1 MLDDKFPAASP
12 VDEALMRGDVLSE
25 LCPSRT
31 ILRQSTS
38 RWGGLCLV
46 VLRRGTRRFS
56 ELRSAIGGVSERM
69 LAKALQDLVAHGL
82 VERTSHPVVPP
93 HVDYTLTPLGEEMA
107 ERVESLASW
116 IEGNIHRFPAAAR
129 DEDAR

>member
-1 MLDDKFPAASP
+1 
-12 VDEALMRGDVLSE
+12 MRGDVLSE

-82 VERTSHPVVPP
+82 VERVSHPVVPP
-93 HVDYTLTPLGEEMA
+93 HVDYSLTPLGQEMA

-116 IEGNIHRFPAAAR
+116 IEANIHRFPAAAR
-129 DEDAR
+129 EETAD

>member
-1 MLDDKFPAASP
+1 M
-12 VDEALMRGDVLSE
+12 ALKRRKSKAPNPLCPLSE
-25 LCPSRT
+25 CMAL
-31 ILRQSTS
+31 I
-38 RWGGLCLV
+38 GGAWTPNAIWYLS
-46 VLRRGTRRFS
+46 GGPRRFS

-116 IEGNIHRFPAAAR
+116 IETNLHRFPAAAR
-129 DEDAR
+129 DAE

>member
-1 MLDDKFPAASP
+1 MLAEKKNRQSS
-12 VDEALMRGDVLSE
+12 VDEALARGDVLSE

-82 VERTSHPVVPP
+82 VERASHPVVPP

-107 ERVESLASW
+107 ERVESLANW
-116 IEGNIHRFPAAAR
+116 IETNIHRFPASAL
-129 DEDAR
+129 DPD